1 LALPPA
7 QFKEQPP
14 GNVAGTWREHGGN
27 LFDVSPLAAEATRT
41 DASLIIT
48 ITDEALRELLA
59 LRDAEPEGDRLGLRL
74 EIVSNPGEDFKYDL
88 SFDVVTK
95 AAFSDEVRTHSRPE
109 FGSLK
114 VIVPAAAIDLLE
126 GATLDHTA
134 TQGLVIRNPNKPKAP
149 SVEGL
154 VSTDALSAEV
164 ETLIKTEV
172 NPALAAH
179 GGFVTYVGHDG
190 EGTAYLTMGGG
201 CHGCSMSRMTMLDG
215 VQTMLVEQ
223 LPEIERVR
231 DLTDHASGENPYYH

>member
-1 LALPPA
+1 VP
-7 QFKEQPP
+7 
-14 GNVAGTWREHGGN
+14 REHGGN

-48 ITDEALRELLA
+48 ITDEALRELLT

-154 VSTDALSAEV
+154 VSNDALSAEV

-215 VQTMLVEQ
+215 VQTMIVDQIEG
-223 LPEIERVR
+223 IERVK
-231 DLTDHASGENPYYH
+231 DMTDHTSGENPYYH